1 MLLVNL
7 GQGKTRYLLKSLSY
21 PPQSRR
27 VFQPVK
33 STLIV
38 KLDKSLK
45 AVYYSLLSIM
55 LWLNILLI
63 VFAIALVT
71 SILLQ
76 NRSAGLGG
84 AFGGAG
90 GDGFHVRRGSEKTL
104 FQLTIVLSVL
114 FLAVA
119 AAHLFL

>member
-1 MLLVNL
+1 
-7 GQGKTRYLLKSLSY
+7 
-21 PPQSRR
+21 
-27 VFQPVK
+27 
-33 STLIV
+33 
-38 KLDKSLK
+38 
-45 AVYYSLLSIM
+45 M

-63 VFAIALVT
+63 ALAIGLTAV
-71 SILLQ
+71 ILLQ
-76 NRSAGLGG
+76 SSSAGLGG

-104 FQLTIVLSVL
+104 FQLTIALSAL